1 MSGTTRREI
10 LYWGIAA
17 VGAIGA
23 GAGLAL
29 AGGKPV
35 GGSTAPALPSPPAT
49 PTAWRE
55 TGGWALDLVHPHA
68 LVLAGGQLVAGG
80 DRAVRWYAS
89 DGTEQRRAAVDGAV
103 LAMTTGADGS
113 LWLARC
119 GAVERLAADG
129 AVAWRCALPD
139 GCLPGGLAV
148 AGGLIWVT
156 DCAGRR
162 VLRFAADGS
171 PADGLS
177 GCDSFIIPSPW
188 FPLASGSDGL
198 VWVANTGR
206 HRLEAYGGDG
216 RQVRHWGAQGM
227 DVPRF
232 CGCCN
237 PAFVHVLPDGR
248 FVTAEKGSPRVKL
261 HAADGAFA
269 ELVAGPDAFHPDT
282 VGLAVAPDGRGG
294 LAVLDP
300 HAGRIRLFKRGG
312 DPHGGT
318 ERTEARGP
326 A

>member
-1 MSGTTRREI
+1 MSGTTRREV

-35 GGSTAPALPSPPAT
+35 GGSSAPTLPSPPVVPA
-49 PTAWRE
+49 AWRE
-55 TGGWALDLVHPHA
+55 TGGWALDLAHPHA
-68 LVLAGGQLVAGG
+68 LVGGSGDVHVVGGATTSTLPLVVGG
-80 DRAVRWYAS
+80 DREVRWFS
-89 DGTEQRRAAVDGAV
+89 LDGTELRRVTIDGAV
-103 LAMTTGADGS
+103 LAMATSTDGS

-129 AVAWRCALPD
+129 SVAWRCALPD

-188 FPLASGSDGL
+188 FPLASGPDGL

-206 HRLEAYGGDG
+206 HRLEAYGSDG
-216 RQVRHWGAQGM
+216 RQVRSWGVQGM

-261 HAADGAFA
+261 HAADGTFS

-300 HAGRIRLFKRGG
+300 HAGRIRLFR
-312 DPHGGT
+312 
-318 ERTEARGP
+318 RNA
-326 A
+326 